1 MSIAPK
7 CICNKYLHYCNPSLD
22 GCLNRTKEQTTPD
35 YYPGKSYQRLFDVI
49 NESGPT
55 PLISQMQDIIHV
67 VHEDF
72 PDERVIKAAREAI
85 TILEPALQAIRDRRP
100 TTAGLG
106 GIEARIKGAIG
117 QLSEAL
123 KNIEK

>member
-1 MSIAPK
+1 MSIAAK

-22 GCLNRTKEQTTPD
+22 GCLNRAKEQTTPD

-72 PDERVIKAAREAI
+72 PDERVSKLIEAAREYKA
-85 TILEPALQAIRDRRP
+85 TVESREQFKSEYGWATRVRLKADN
-100 TTAGLG
+100 
-106 GIEARIKGAIG
+106 
-117 QLSEAL
+117 LSEAL